1 MTIEELG
8 RQLLILA
15 ERDRQRLA
23 PLLTQSLKPA
33 TPSLSDLPIGSN
45 VSAWNDALQQLQ
57 RPAHPTALAELLQSW
72 EDDSD
77 EQEQHETWELLQQ
90 VLD

>member
-1 MTIEELG
+1 MTIQELE
-8 RQLLILA
+8 RQLLTLD
-15 ERDRQRLA
+15 ESDRQRIA
-23 PLLTQSLKPA
+23 QLLTQSIQPA

-57 RPAHPTALAELLQSW
+57 HPAHPTALADLLQSW

-77 EQEQHETWELLQQ
+77 EKEQRETWELLQQ
-90 VLD
+90 VLN